1 MPPAVLFL
9 VPDEPPERGC
19 QTRVFPVPEAEHHPH
34 RVSGDAHLAPS
45 APQLAGGQEPTTDQE
60 VHPLRD
66 SWVLPGESQVGED
79 QEPPVRRDILRAIQL
94 LGRRPAR
101 GPLAFRVLFTKD
113 PRGPALPPD
122 LLLRMDNGG
131 VVLRT
136 IKEVPQNPE
145 PHARIRVLRKQPVP
159 KSAAQGHRLP
169 AHLPALYVLRNR
181 RAASWRLSIEPYVPS
196 RFDGR
201 PALAQPGQSG

>member
-1 MPPAVLFL
+1 MPPAVFL
-9 VPDEPPERGC
+9 LVADEPLDRGR
-19 QTRVFPVPEAEHHPH
+19 QTGVFPEPEAEHHPH
-34 RVSGDAHLAPS
+34 RVSGDAHLAPAAS
-45 APQLAGGQEPTTDQE
+45 QLAGRQEPMADQE

-66 SWVLPGESQVGED
+66 ARVLPGEPQVGED
-79 QEPPVRRDILRAIQL
+79 EEPPVRRDILRAIQL
-94 LGRRPAR
+94 QGRRPAR

-122 LLLRMDNGG
+122 LLLRTDEGG

-136 IKEVPQNPE
+136 IEEVPQDPE
-145 PHARIRVLRKQPVP
+145 PHARIRVLREQPVP
-159 KSAAQGHRLP
+159 KSATQGHRVP
-169 AHLPALYVLRNR
+169 AHPPALYVLRNL
-181 RAASWRLSIEPYVPS
+181 RAASWRHSLEPYVQS